1 MKNNQSLYSEV
12 IEKNFE
18 NYSKLKIIS
27 GYASSNFLE
36 YVVSNTNKVI
46 IDLYIGMSQEGVSF
60 NEHQKF
66 QTLCKSYPHI
76 NVFYQYKG
84 KLTHIKLYNFY
95 GVQSSIAY
103 VGSANFT
110 ENGFVNNRELLIR
123 SEENFDY
130 LFDTQVQN
138 SIHCNDKDVESYIN
152 FFDDEININIE
163 DDEKETNV
171 KSALHEI
178 IRNFN
183 EKHNIRDLSNGYL
196 LPIVTDEKANKLWYQ
211 TGVNGVFHNGCS
223 YLRKANNH
231 SLKEFF
237 TIEEFKIIAYDEKY
251 YNAKLKGNFYRE
263 LHIDGWDFY
272 DEIFKWLNLTSEVAI
287 NHTHLN
293 DLGYTSFYFEKKEDD
308 VYLMTLVND
317 F

>member
-1 MKNNQSLYSEV
+1 MKNSESLYSEV
-12 IEKNFE
+12 IERNFE
-18 NYSKLKIIS
+18 NYSKLKMIS

-36 YVVSNTNKVI
+36 YVLNNANKVI
-46 IDLYIGMSQEGVSF
+46 IDLYIGMSQEGISF

-66 QTLCKSYPHI
+66 QTLCKSNPHI

-84 KLTHIKLYNFY
+84 KLTHIKLYVFY
-95 GVQSSIAY
+95 GIQSSIAY

-123 SEENFDY
+123 SEESFDY
-130 LFDTQVQN
+130 LFDSQVQN

-152 FFDDEININIE
+152 FFDDEKINNIE
-163 DDEKETNV
+163 DDEKEV
-171 KSALHEI
+171 KVESTLQGI

-196 LPIVTDEKANKLWYQ
+196 LPIVTDNKANKLWYQ
-211 TGVNGVFHNGCS
+211 TGVNGVFYSGRS

-237 TIEEFKIIAYDEKY
+237 TIEEFKIIAYDEKC

-263 LHIDGWDFY
+263 LHIEGWNFY
-272 DEIFKWLNLTSEVAI
+272 DELFKWLNLNRKVAI
-287 NHTHLN
+287 NHTHLSR
-293 DLGYTSFYFEKKEDD
+293 LGYTSFYFEKKEDD
-308 VYLMTLVND
+308 VYLMTLVNG